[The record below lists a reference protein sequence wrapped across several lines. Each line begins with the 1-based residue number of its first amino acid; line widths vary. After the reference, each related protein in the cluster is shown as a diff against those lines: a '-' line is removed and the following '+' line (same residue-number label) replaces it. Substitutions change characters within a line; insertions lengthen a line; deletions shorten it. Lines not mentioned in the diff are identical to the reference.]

1 MPRPVLFVIALLAA
15 LGIASAAAGR
25 LLAPPAAAIEIA
37 EATGTLPTPQP
48 PVIVDVA
55 GAVARPGVVRL
66 PAGSRVIDAIAAVG
80 WTTHDADLVSINRAA
95 VVRDGERLYVPRIGE
110 VPPAA
115 AMAGADTRID
125 LNRAGAAELDT
136 LPGIG
141 PGTAARIIR
150 AREQR
155 PFTRIEELQT
165 RGLVT
170 ARVFAELRDLVVIR

>member
-1 MPRPVLFVIALLAA
+1 MPRPILLAIALLVA
-15 LGIASAAAGR
+15 LGLVSAVAGR
-25 LLAPPAAAIEIA
+25 IVAPPAAAIEIA
-37 EATGTLPTPQP
+37 EAPPPGPPPP
-48 PVIVDVA
+48 PVFVDIA
-55 GAVARPGVVRL
+55 GAVAKPGVVRL
-66 PAGSRVIDAIAAVG
+66 PAGSRVIDAIAAAG

-95 VVRDGERLYVPRIGE
+95 AVRDGERLYIPRIGE
-110 VPPAA
+110 IPPPGAA
-115 AMAGADTRID
+115 TGADTRVD
-125 LNRAGAAELDT
+125 LNHGTPAELDA

-150 AREQR
+150 ARGQR

>member
-1 MPRPVLFVIALLAA
+1 MPRPILIAMAA
-15 LGIASAAAGR
+15 LAVLGLGSAVAGR
-25 LLAPPAAAIEIA
+25 ALAPPAAAIEIA
-37 EATGTLPTPQP
+37 EATAAPSP
-48 PVIVDVA
+48 PSHVLVDVA

-66 PAGSRVIDAIAAVG
+66 PAGARVIDAIAGAG

-95 VVRDGERLYVPRIGE
+95 AVRDGERLYVPRIGE
-110 VPPAA
+110 VPPPSAA
-115 AMAGADTRID
+115 TGTDTRID
-125 LNRAGAAELDT
+125 LNRGSAAELDV

-150 AREQR
+150 ARGQR

-170 ARVFAELRDLVVIR
+170 ARVFADLRDLVVIR

>member
-1 MPRPVLFVIALLAA
+1 MPRPVLLAIALLAA
-15 LGIASAAAGR
+15 LGLASALAGR
-25 LLAPPAAAIEIA
+25 LVAPPAAAIEIT
-37 EATGTLPTPQP
+37 EAP
-48 PVIVDVA
+48 PVSPPPAHVLVDVA

-66 PAGSRVIDAIAAVG
+66 PAGARVIDAIAGAG
-80 WTTHDADLVSINRAA
+80 WTTHDADLIRINRAA
-95 VVRDGERLYVPRIGE
+95 AVRDGERLYVPRIGE

-115 AMAGADTRID
+115 AAAGADPRVD
-125 LNRAGAAELDT
+125 LNRATTAELDT

-155 PFTRIEELQT
+155 PFAAIEELQT

-170 ARVFAELRDLVVIR
+170 ARVFAELRELVVIR

>member
-1 MPRPVLFVIALLAA
+1 MPRPVLITIAA
-15 LGIASAAAGR
+15 LVALGLGSAAAGR
-25 LLAPPAAAIEIA
+25 ILAPAAASIEIVEATPPAA
-37 EATGTLPTPQP
+37 P
-48 PVIVDVA
+48 PPSVMVDVA

-66 PAGSRVIDAIAAVG
+66 PAGARVVDAIAAAG

-95 VVRDGERLYVPRIGE
+95 VVRDGERLYVPRIAE
-110 VPPAA
+110 IPPPGAVT
-115 AMAGADTRID
+115 GADTRVD
-125 LNRAGAAELDT
+125 LNHGSTAELDA

-150 AREQR
+150 ARGQR
-155 PFTRIEELQT
+155 PFARIEELQT